1 MCFLEE
7 KGRNKYWLYAITIPR
22 ISHNSTKC
30 INIFFPLPLGSFC
43 QLNKTTT
50 CFDWADFFYL
60 GVQHGWYDIMD
71 HHGLSCDVLWK
82 CFHLFEQT
90 VQSSPYTQ
98 TLAAPINDCI
108 WFPDF
113 SDHAVRRADG
123 TVWERADSFV
133 GERALTLLLGV
144 WKQRHS
150 NLSLISFRILWAGS
164 QGE

>member
-1 MCFLEE
+1 MHVYQYFFS
-7 KGRNKYWLYAITIPR
+7 IT
-22 ISHNSTKC
+22 
-30 INIFFPLPLGSFC
+30 SFC
-43 QLNKTTT
+43 QLNKTRST

-113 SDHAVRRADG
+113 SDHTVRRADG
-123 TVWERADSFV
+123 TVWEWADSFV
-133 GERALTLLLGV
+133 GERALTLFVGCLTENKDIQICL
-144 WKQRHS
+144 WLHS
-150 NLSLISFRILWAGS
+150 GS
-164 QGE
+164 SEQAAKY